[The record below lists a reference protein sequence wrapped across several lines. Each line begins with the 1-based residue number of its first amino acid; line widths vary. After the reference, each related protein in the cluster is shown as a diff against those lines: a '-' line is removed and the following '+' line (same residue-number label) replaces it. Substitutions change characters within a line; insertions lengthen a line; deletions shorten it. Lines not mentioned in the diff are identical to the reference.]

1 MAKKCQNCLL
11 NSPQE
16 DFFLLTKRRFICN
29 FFHMKLNEFL
39 LSAVKK
45 GASDIHFKAGS
56 PPILRIYGDIVK
68 IKSAP
73 MTPQAM
79 NSLAFT
85 FINEA
90 KRRNFRS
97 FTEMD
102 TTYTIPNEARFR
114 VNIYRQKGTFAIAMR
129 HIPLKLP
136 SMEQLRIPEVA
147 KRFAMEPRGLVIVTG
162 VTGSGKSTTLA
173 SMINYINMHKRSHII
188 TIEDPIEFIHEDIKS
203 VVNQREVGTDT
214 PSFLSAL
221 RAAMRENPDVIMV
234 GEMRDTDTIAT
245 VLRASETGHLVLTTF
260 HTTDAKETITSIV
273 SYFPPHQQQQVRAQ
287 LAANLKGIISQRLIK
302 RKDGLG
308 RVLAPEV
315 LVNSPTIRACI
326 LDPARIDEIPEH
338 MSRGTSE
345 YGMQTFDQAVMH
357 LYKEGLISYESALAN
372 ATSPAEFERAIQFG

>member
-1 MAKKCQNCLL
+1 
-11 NSPQE
+11 
-16 DFFLLTKRRFICN
+16 
-29 FFHMKLNEFL
+29 MKLNEFL

-308 RVLAPEV
+308 RVLASEV

>member
-1 MAKKCQNCLL
+1 
-11 NSPQE
+11 
-16 DFFLLTKRRFICN
+16 
-29 FFHMKLNEFL
+29 MKLNEFL